1 MTPDLIA
8 LALSFA
14 DQAPEPE
21 DVKAGPIALAVFL
34 GLCVAVALLCWSFVR
49 QLRKAQRAK
58 DAGAY
63 GDEPERP
70 GTTGST
76 DPTPEEKQPPTGA

>member
-14 DQAPEPE
+14 DQAPDPE
-21 DVKAGPIALAVFL
+21 KVKAGPIALAIFL
-34 GLCVAVALLCWSFVR
+34 ALCVAVALLCWSFVR

-58 DAGAY
+58 DAGVY
-63 GDEPERP
+63 GDQAERP
-70 GTTGST
+70 SATEATET
-76 DPTPEEKQPPTGA
+76 APEEKQPPTGA